1 MHPFRSDYSITWNV
15 SFNRFVLMSMYDLTA
30 IVYNNAVLTQ
40 SFNYMIPIKVD
51 LRKNSKS
58 FTKIINPVL

>member
-1 MHPFRSDYSITWNV
+1 
-15 SFNRFVLMSMYDLTA
+15 MSMYDLTA